1 MGDSYEQHVV
11 LFPFMSKGHTI
22 PLLHFARLLL
32 LRHNTA
38 VTVFTTPA
46 NHPFVAEFLHGTAA
60 SIIVLPFHTA
70 DGIESTDQLPSM
82 SLFYKFG
89 NSTATMQPYFENA
102 LENEITIPRI
112 SFMVTDSFLWWTLQS
127 ATKFNVPRFAYF
139 GMSCYSVCLSS
150 EAVFSGILGGS
161 QPDDELVTLTRFPWI
176 KLCKNDF
183 EAEFRNSEPKSDA
196 YEFNMNVISAIGGSY
211 GMLVNSFYELEHVFV
226 DHSNKEYS
234 PKSWCVG
241 PFCLP
246 QYTPNIH
253 LIRGEKPR
261 WIEWLD
267 EKLKEKGSVLYVAF
281 GSQAE
286 ISDEQLIE
294 MAKGLEESMVNFLWV
309 IRKAEWALPDGFE
322 ERVQN
327 RGIVVREWVDQR
339 EILMH
344 ESIEGFLSHCGWNSV
359 LESICAGVPILAW
372 PMMAEQHLNAR
383 MVDEEIKIGLRVET
397 CDGSVRGF
405 VKSEGLRKSVKEL
418 MEGEKGRE
426 GRKKVTELADIAKN
440 AVQEGGSSCS
450 TLDLL
455 LQEIC
460 THHKELPPLSNLET
474 IPSNNNI

>member
-1 MGDSYEQHVV
+1 MDGSFGQHVV

-38 VTVFTTPA
+38 VTVFTTPS
-46 NHPFVAEFLHGTAA
+46 NHPFVAASLHGTTA
-60 SIIVLPFHTA
+60 SIVVLPFPTV

-82 SLFYKFG
+82 SLFYKFATT
-89 NSTATMQPYFENA
+89 TATMQPHFEHA
-102 LENEITIPRI
+102 LEYEITIPRI
-112 SFMVTDSFLWWTLQS
+112 TFMVTDSFLWWTLQS

-139 GMSCYSVCLSS
+139 GMSCYSVCLLK
-150 EAVFSGILGGS
+150 EAAISGMLGGT

-183 EAEFRNSEPKSDA
+183 EAEFRNLDPKSVA
-196 YEFNMNVISAIGGSY
+196 YEFNMKLMSAIGDSY

-226 DHSNKEYS
+226 DHINTEPS

-241 PFCLP
+241 PFCFA
-246 QYTPNIH
+246 QQTPNIH
-253 LIRGEKPR
+253 LIPGEKPR
-261 WIEWLD
+261 WFEWLD
-267 EKLKEKGSVLYVAF
+267 EKLEEKGSVLYVAF

-286 ISDEQLIE
+286 ISDEQLNEI
-294 MAKGLEESMVNFLWV
+294 AKGLEESMVNFLWV
-309 IRKAEWALPDGFE
+309 IRKGEWDLPDGFE
-322 ERVQN
+322 ERVEK
-327 RGIVVREWVDQR
+327 RGIVVREWVDQW

-344 ESIEGFLSHCGWNSV
+344 ESVEGFLSHCGWNSV

-405 VKSEGLRKSVKEL
+405 VKCEGLRKSVKEL

-426 GRKKVTELADIAKN
+426 GRKKVMELADIAKN
-440 AVQEGGSSCS
+440 AIKEGGSSCS
-450 TLDLL
+450 TLNLL

-460 THHKELPPLSNLET
+460 TLHKESPPM
-474 IPSNNNI
+474 